1 MCKGGKN
8 IMEIYSIIGMVLVM
22 AIPVTEYI
30 TSRVFRDKYRIKLVL
45 CAEIAVIFIFG
56 ILPSL

>member
-1 MCKGGKN
+1 
-8 IMEIYSIIGMVLVM
+8 MEIYSIIGMVLVM

-56 ILPSL
+56 IFLPSL